1 MQDAIMKG
9 NGNSRYLKTVGE
21 ALSLYPTYEDFM
33 QAMVAGIFP
42 VDFNGINKDGWTQ
55 LGTHLNKANLL
66 SDTVISTLG
75 LSTGV
80 NSTPNDAF
88 NVLANIG
95 NVHVWRKTVVA
106 EEEVPA
112 GYTLGPV
119 EANKV
124 LAQSS
129 SNWGNSYAA
138 FTVASSITVDD
149 GGNVTMNDTSGVEI
163 WQGYFD
169 PNKGEDNLLG
179 KFIQF
184 SHVSADHISSDLETG
199 VYFIPSNATFIRDHS
214 SAPFY
219 TKISACQKVNAYPL
233 TPAGTHITYLTSTN
247 RNAYQEGDNAK
258 EAGYVLWEV
267 VAGKTP
273 ISMAYDGRGVVIGS
287 TIQVEEN
294 GAISFAPDSGAT
306 QYWPNS
312 VDVSLMK
319 GKFFHTVGGEGDSDE
334 IGNFSD
340 PNYWVYLPEDAVI
353 TRESPVGSSTTIFTT
368 KYQPVTGYP
377 AIPAGITIEYLGVL
391 GDKIRMQIVSYIG
404 TGTSGEATPCSITA
418 DFKFKTA
425 EYLGSLRGGSLSP
438 AVTYIDARDKVLSE
452 AITTEFTA
460 YSGFCLDDSQ
470 DSFGKKS
477 EDGKT
482 ITWYSRYNNRQS
494 NQLNEAGVKYYFRF
508 FG

>member
-1 MQDAIMKG
+1 MPIVNGKYESPIWENNHQPAMDAA
-9 NGNSRYLKTVGE
+9 E
-21 ALSLYPTYEDFM
+21 M
-33 QAMVAGIFP
+33 QAITDSVEESIHA
-42 VDFNGINKDGWTQ
+42 
-55 LGTHLNKANLL
+55 LGDYTTPAQKMGLTGDL
-66 SDTVISTLG
+66 SVGASLG
-75 LSTGV
+75 
-80 NSTPNDAF
+80 
-88 NVLANIG
+88 VLANIG
-95 NVHVWRKTVVA
+95 NVHMWRKTVVT
-106 EEEVPA
+106 EEEIPA

-169 PNKGEDNLLG
+169 PNKGENNLLG

-247 RNAYQEGDNAK
+247 RNAYQEGDDAK
-258 EAGYVLWEV
+258 EAGYVLGEV
-267 VAGKTP
+267 VTGKTA
-273 ISMAYDGRGVVIGS
+273 ISMTYNRCRITYCSAIEVNNNG
-287 TIQVEEN
+287 TISP
-294 GAISFAPDSGAT
+294 A
-306 QYWPNS
+306 PNS
-312 VDVSLMK
+312 GGINIPTNNMDSDDLSALK
-319 GKFFHTVGGEGDSDE
+319 GKFFHTEGSENDSDQ
-334 IGNFSD
+334 IGFFSD
-340 PNYWVYLPEDAVI
+340 PNYWAYIPEDAVI
-353 TRESPVGSSTTIFTT
+353 TMETHPVGSPAIYIT